1 MNYKI
6 ALFLLFI
13 SLKTISFFS
22 DVKVFDNLVFAS
34 DAVQLDYNHD
44 SKSTSDKEIVA
55 DKNKVDESFNLML
68 LVIIAVVMCIIISV
82 GISFSLTILA
92 VLFGL
97 ISLGIVSLSVLVG
110 LYKKSFER
118 AFETLIITSSSMFGT
133 FAGATICGVGN
144 AIFHWFSTNRA
155 IGFGALIGLVSGF
168 LLGLLLVVLIQ
179 RITAFLKE
187 KLEG

>member
-13 SLKTISFFS
+13 SLKTILFFS

-34 DAVQLDYNHD
+34 DAEQTDYNHD

-97 ISLGIVSLSVLVG
+97 ISLGIVSFSVLVG

-133 FAGATICGVGN
+133 FAGATICGFGN
-144 AIFHWFSTNRA
+144 AIFHWFSTNWA

-179 RITAFLKE
+179 RITAFLKQ